1 MAEGSLETSQEQE
14 SSFADY
20 FRVLRAEVAD
30 FLSARKPRVSGHV
43 RILSEPHTD
52 FQRLVAELEIENE
65 HLRQRVTALE
75 LQNSQLQAE
84 LREEYVLQ
92 YSERLSQSLSRCHKN
107 SPEVRICEVIEEPLL
122 EESWPEDTS
131 TVQGSD
137 YTDEGSICL
146 AGRATSGLK
155 TLKMDLSRVPSQGFE
170 LSKQEL
176 GKPSVPTRPNPIDR
190 MLTQVVSLQREV
202 RKHKDFIKQLRTAL
216 ETLAA
221 QRALEREENRKLKA
235 ELQRLYAVCSVSS

>member
-52 FQRLVAELEIENE
+52 LQRLVAELEIENE
-65 HLRQRVTALE
+65 RLRQRVTALE
-75 LQNSQLQAE
+75 LHNSQLQAE

-92 YSERLSQSLSRCHKN
+92 YSEKLSQSLSRCHKH
-107 SPEVRICEVIEEPLL
+107 SPEVRICEVIEEPVL

-131 TVQGSD
+131 TVQGNV
-137 YTDEGSICL
+137 YADEGSICL
-146 AGRATSGLK
+146 AGKAASGLS
-155 TLKMDLSRVPSQGFE
+155 TLKMDLSRIPSQGFE

-176 GKPSVPTRPNPIDR
+176 RRPSAPPRPNPVER
-190 MLTQVVSLQREV
+190 MLTQVVTLQREV

-216 ETLAA
+216 ETLAVLRS
-221 QRALEREENRKLKA
+221 QEREENRKLKA
-235 ELQRLYAVCSVSS
+235 EVQRLCPVASV